1 MCGGNRGLFEEIL
14 TQGFP
19 LDFSNCIN
27 ELELIDSRGLS
38 LGGGDSPQCLQN
50 R

>member
-38 LGGGDSPQCLQN
+38 LGGGGLTSMPPK
-50 R
+50 